1 MYLELV
7 VVHINFA
14 NVSKDVLFFCA
25 SKDTIKRVQR
35 QPTEW
40 EKIFANHLS
49 DRVLICKI
57 YKELLKLNKKKKKT
71 TQLKNG
77 QESFISP
84 KCSFIQSCPILCY
97 PMDHSP
103 SGSSVHGIFEA
114 RILELVARSFS
125 RRSSQLRDQ
134 TQVSCIGRW
143 ALYH

>member
-1 MYLELV
+1 MYNMVVNATMDSLKRNNTKDNISVVIVQIWILVEYCTEIKTILLNKETYGVEMYLELV

-57 YKELLKLNKKKKKT
+57 YKELLKLNKKKKK
-71 TQLKNG
+71 Q
-77 QESFISP
+77 
-84 KCSFIQSCPILCY
+84 
-97 PMDHSP
+97 P
-103 SGSSVHGIFEA
+103 S
-114 RILELVARSFS
+114 
-125 RRSSQLRDQ
+125 
-134 TQVSCIGRW
+134 
-143 ALYH
+143 